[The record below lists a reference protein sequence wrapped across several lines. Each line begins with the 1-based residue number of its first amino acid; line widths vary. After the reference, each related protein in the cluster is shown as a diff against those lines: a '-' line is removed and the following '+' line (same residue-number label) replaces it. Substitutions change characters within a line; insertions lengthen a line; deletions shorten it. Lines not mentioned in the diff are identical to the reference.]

1 MKRNHIFDI
10 LRIIAIMAIIIHHI
24 IINDVELFGNI
35 NGIIDS
41 LSNKQMIVCILINS
55 FSVIGVNLF
64 FLLSGYFGIKYNIRK
79 ALCLILEILIIY
91 LIVTSIGIVTG
102 YVSLDKDTIISI
114 INPFTKY
121 WFLYVYIIILFLSP
135 IINKF
140 IKCMD
145 KGDFKRLIIITILL
159 FSIYSL
165 VNDTNL
171 NIGGGYSLIW
181 GVLMYIIGGLINRF
195 KYANNKGLLV
205 YFICSVINAIIIC
218 LLCFY
223 NQRLIAWRMFSYNNI
238 FVFLSSLGLVAYF
251 NSIKKQIKNEK
262 AIKVITFLASNT
274 LVVYLLHST
283 CFLTVFR
290 KMPIQLLLNQLGF
303 VWTILFIPI
312 YAFIILV
319 ICSFI
324 SEIYNYTFGKI
335 IKKILD

>member
-10 LRIIAIMAIIIHHI
+10 LRIIAIMAIIVHHI
-24 IINDVELFGNI
+24 IINDVELLGNI
-35 NGIIDS
+35 NGVIDS
-41 LSNKQMIVCILINS
+41 LVKNQMIVCIFINS
-55 FSVIGVNLF
+55 FSVVGVNLF
-64 FLLSGYFGIKYNIRK
+64 FLLSGYFGIKYNFRK
-79 ALCLILEILIIY
+79 ALRLILEIFIIY
-91 LIVTSIGIVTG
+91 LIVTCIGIITG
-102 YVSLDKDTIISI
+102 YVSLDKDTIIGI

-121 WFLYVYIIILFLSP
+121 WFLFVYVIILFLSP
-135 IINKF
+135 IINKI
-140 IKCMD
+140 IKYMD
-145 KGDFKRLIIITILL
+145 KDDFKRLMIITILI

-181 GVLMYIIGGLINRF
+181 GVLMYIIGGLINKF
-195 KYANNKGLLV
+195 KYANNKGLLL
-205 YFICSVINAIIIC
+205 YFICSVINASIIC

-238 FVFLSSLGLVAYF
+238 FVFLSSVGLMVYF
-251 NSIKKQIKNEK
+251 NSIKKQINNEK
-262 AIKVITFLASNT
+262 AIKIITFLASNT

-290 KMPIQLLLNQLGF
+290 KMPIQFLLNQVGF
-303 VWTILFIPI
+303 IWTILFIPM
-312 YAFIILV
+312 YAFLILV

-324 SEIYNYTFGKI
+324 SEIYNYSIGKI